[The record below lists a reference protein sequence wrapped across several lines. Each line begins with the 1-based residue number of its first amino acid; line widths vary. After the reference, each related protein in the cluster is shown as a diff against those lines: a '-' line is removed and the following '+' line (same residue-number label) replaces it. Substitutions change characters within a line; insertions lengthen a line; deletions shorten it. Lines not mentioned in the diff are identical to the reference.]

1 MLTAFLMTL
10 CILLSLGGWRGQR
23 RSDGE
28 RPERGGTRRLRDHC
42 AAQHGLGGCV
52 ASIRA
57 GCGHRVGAHR
67 DAPPAAAAHRQGK
80 TNPRFRFFFSE
91 SGHAFLSLVKRAAAA
106 ACRSRAARA
115 LANLCPM
122 CVR

>member
-1 MLTAFLMTL
+1 MFFFHV
-10 CILLSLGGWRGQR
+10 LLAGGWRGQR
-23 RSDGE
+23 QCDGE

-80 TNPRFRFFFSE
+80 TLNPQPSAHSQRFRF
-91 SGHAFLSLVKRAAAA
+91 LV
-106 ACRSRAARA
+106 
-115 LANLCPM
+115 
-122 CVR
+122 